1 MAVIKMKPTSP
12 GQRGV
17 VKVTRDH
24 LHKGEPYAPL
34 LEPQHQ
40 KSGRNNNGHIT
51 TRHKG
56 GGHKHHYRVVDF
68 KRNKDAIPAK
78 VERIEYDPN
87 RTAHIALVC
96 YADGERRYIIAPRGL
111 EVGATLMSGSEAP
124 IRAGNTLPIR
134 NIPVGSTIHCIELK
148 PGAGA
153 QIARSA
159 GTSAT
164 LLAREGTY
172 AQVRMRSGEV
182 RKIHIECR
190 ATIGEVANEEHS
202 LRRLGMDYIDLYQIH
217 RFDPTTPIEE
227 TMEALH
233 DVVKAG
239 KARYIGASSMWAW
252 QFSKAQ
258 YVAEQNGWTKFI
270 SMQNHYNLLNRE
282 EEREMMPLCVDQGV
296 GVIPWS
302 PLARGRLTRDWDN
315 TTSRSETDE
324 FGKGLYKPED
334 QVIVERVAEVAKE
347 LNAPRAQVALA
358 WVLSKSFVTSPIVGA
373 TKEAHIDDAIA
384 ACEIQ
389 LSTEHIARLE
399 EPYTPHESVGF
410 L

>member
-24 LHKGEPYAPL
+24 LYKGDGHAPL

-40 KSGRNNNGHIT
+40 KAGRNNNGHIT

-68 KRNKDAIPAK
+68 VRNKDTIPAK

-111 EVGATLMSGSEAP
+111 EVGATLLSGAEAP

-164 LLAREGTY
+164 LLAREGIY

-182 RKIHIECR
+182 RKVHIECR

-202 LRRLGMDYIDLYQIH
+202 LRRLG
-217 RFDPTTPIEE
+217 
-227 TMEALH
+227 
-233 DVVKAG
+233 KAG
-239 KARYIGASSMWAW
+239 VKRWMGIRPTVRG
-252 QFSKAQ
+252 
-258 YVAEQNGWTKFI
+258 VAMNPVDHPLGGGQGKTSGGRHPVTPWGQPTKGYKTRKKNKLSDRFI
-270 SMQNHYNLLNRE
+270 VKR
-282 EEREMMPLCVDQGV
+282 R
-296 GVIPWS
+296 
-302 PLARGRLTRDWDN
+302 
-315 TTSRSETDE
+315 
-324 FGKGLYKPED
+324 K
-334 QVIVERVAEVAKE
+334 
-347 LNAPRAQVALA
+347 
-358 WVLSKSFVTSPIVGA
+358 
-373 TKEAHIDDAIA
+373 
-384 ACEIQ
+384 
-389 LSTEHIARLE
+389 
-399 EPYTPHESVGF
+399 
-410 L
+410 